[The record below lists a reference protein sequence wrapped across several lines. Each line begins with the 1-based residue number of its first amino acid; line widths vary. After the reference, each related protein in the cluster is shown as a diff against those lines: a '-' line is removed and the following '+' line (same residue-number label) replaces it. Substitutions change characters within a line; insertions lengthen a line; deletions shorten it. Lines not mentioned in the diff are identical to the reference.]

1 MKSTRIALLLLVI
14 LTAFKLAL
22 STAHAQNTV
31 FTYQGRITDNG
42 TNFNGSGQFE
52 FALVTS
58 TNASHTATATANAP
72 SGGYITGYNVL
83 LAGNGYV
90 TAPAVTVSGGGGSGA
105 AATAH
110 LTGSTV
116 TSLTVASTGD
126 GNYTSAPTVL
136 IAPPP
141 PAITYTTYWSN
152 DGTSVN
158 GSEPSAAVNVTV
170 NSGLFV
176 VVLGDTTL
184 QNMAAISASLF
195 NQPNFQL
202 RIWFSDGV
210 NNFAALNP
218 AQNLTPTPYA
228 DYAANA
234 GTAGSAN
241 SVSAA
246 NIVGTIPATQL
257 PASVITNGASG
268 VNITGTFSGN
278 GAGVTN
284 VNLSTL
290 NGHGLLSWGNFTLA
304 SAPGVGSNPFS
315 VVAADVNG
323 DGKVDLISA
332 NYNSAGT
339 LTVLTNNGSG
349 GFGFNASLTVGSAP
363 ASVVA
368 ADVNGDGK
376 LDLISANSGASTLTV
391 LTNNGSG
398 GFGSNATLN
407 VGSEPN
413 WVVAADVNGDGKLDL
428 ISANAGPS
436 TLTVLTNNG
445 SGGFG
450 SNATLNVGSEPFF
463 VVAADVNGDGKVD
476 LISANNGAGTL
487 TVLFNTPMFAGNF
500 TGNFTGNGSGLTA
513 LNAASLTT
521 GTVPDARLSSNVA
534 LRAGGNTFAG
544 NQIITNGSVL
554 IGTNVPV
561 GANRLVVNGDAALLS
576 NVALGN
582 ELASD
587 SYAGSPAVAV
597 MTVNNGI
604 YANGFQLAGSVGIN
618 TLYPSYMTRNFSL
631 EVNGSGL
638 FTSGVESDDLI
649 YGTTDIQI
657 DGNAYKPGGGSWTS
671 LSDERLKKNI
681 QPLAGALDKFLALR
695 GVSFEF
701 KDPEK
706 IHELPGER
714 IGMIAQ
720 EVEKVFPDWV
730 STGTDGYRRLTYR
743 GFEALT
749 VEALR
754 ELRAEKDAKIA
765 ALEKQN
771 AQMEQELAEQK
782 KTSSQMEARLDQME
796 KAVARNTEKSG
807 ARFALDSKAAENK

>member
-363 ASVVA
+363 AS
-368 ADVNGDGK
+368 
-376 LDLISANSGASTLTV
+376 
-391 LTNNGSG
+391 
-398 GFGSNATLN
+398 
-407 VGSEPN
+407 
-413 WVVAADVNGDGKLDL
+413 VVAADVNGDGKLDL

>member
-1 MKSTRIALLLLVI
+1 
-14 LTAFKLAL
+14 
-22 STAHAQNTV
+22 
-31 FTYQGRITDNG
+31 
-42 TNFNGSGQFE
+42 
-52 FALVTS
+52 
-58 TNASHTATATANAP
+58 
-72 SGGYITGYNVL
+72 
-83 LAGNGYV
+83 
-90 TAPAVTVSGGGGSGA
+90 
-105 AATAH
+105 
-110 LTGSTV
+110 
-116 TSLTVASTGD
+116 
-126 GNYTSAPTVL
+126 
-136 IAPPP
+136 
-141 PAITYTTYWSN
+141 
-152 DGTSVN
+152 
-158 GSEPSAAVNVTV
+158 
-170 NSGLFV
+170 
-176 VVLGDTTL
+176 
-184 QNMAAISASLF
+184 
-195 NQPNFQL
+195 
-202 RIWFSDGV
+202 
-210 NNFAALNP
+210 
-218 AQNLTPTPYA
+218 
-228 DYAANA
+228 
-234 GTAGSAN
+234 
-241 SVSAA
+241 
-246 NIVGTIPATQL
+246 
-257 PASVITNGASG
+257 
-268 VNITGTFSGN
+268 
-278 GAGVTN
+278 
-284 VNLSTL
+284 
-290 NGHGLLSWGNFTLA
+290 
-304 SAPGVGSNPFS
+304 
-315 VVAADVNG
+315 
-323 DGKVDLISA
+323 
-332 NYNSAGT
+332 
-339 LTVLTNNGSG
+339 
-349 GFGFNASLTVGSAP
+349 
-363 ASVVA
+363 
-368 ADVNGDGK
+368 
-376 LDLISANSGASTLTV
+376 
-391 LTNNGSG
+391 
-398 GFGSNATLN
+398 
-407 VGSEPN
+407 
-413 WVVAADVNGDGKLDL
+413 L

-463 VVAADVNGDGKVD
+463 VVAADVNGDGKVDLISANSGPNTLTVFTNNGSGGFGSNATLNVGSEPFSVVAADVNGDGKVDLISANFGDNTLTVLTNNGSGGFGSNATLNVGNSPFSVVAADVNGEGKVDLISANYGGNTLTVLTNNGSGGFGSNTTLNVGNSPISVVAADVNGDGKVD